1 MMIRVIIAGVFIV
14 MGLYVLGIATVG
26 IFRLSRMLNRM
37 HVAAKCDTMGA
48 ALVLTGLIILSGWN
62 ITSLKLG
69 LVIVFLWIRNPA
81 ASHLVSRA
89 EVMTNPELNQ
99 ICDFVDLTE
108 ERRNCNGGCRMA
120 LAALPDCLRCRRV
133 NL

>member
-14 MGLYVLGIATVG
+14 MGLYVLGIATAG
-26 IFRLSRMLNRM
+26 IFRMSRMLNRM

-48 ALVLTGLIILSGWN
+48 VLVLTGLIILSGWN

-69 LVIVFLWIRNPA
+69 LVIVFLWICNPA

-108 ERRNCNGGCRMA
+108 GKEE
-120 LAALPDCLRCRRV
+120 L
-133 NL
+133 